1 MNTATQPQ
9 LSQDILTKTVGT
21 AAQPLRGAAD
31 DYDALLEFIG
41 DARFV
46 LIGEATAGTH
56 EFYRERAQ
64 ITKRLIREKGF
75 AAVAIE
81 ADWPDA
87 FRVNH
92 YVRGRGND
100 AEAID
105 ALEGFKRF
113 PTWIWRN
120 ADVLDF
126 VGWLR
131 NYNDS
136 MRPGQPKIGFY
147 GLDLYSLYASMEAV
161 VAYLDKVDPEVSMR
175 ARQTYACFDNYGENA
190 CVYGFATGVHLD
202 HSREK
207 EVVARLVDLRRKAGE
222 YALKDGPLAHD
233 DFFYALENERL
244 IRDAEQYY
252 RTMYRG
258 DASSWNLRD
267 RHMAETFEGLVNFLT
282 GEGPAAK
289 VVVWAHNSH
298 MGDARATR
306 MGAQGETSL
315 GQHVRQRHGH
325 NTVLVGFTTYE
336 GTITTASGWDGPV
349 ERKWVRPALPASYE
363 ALFHEAGLERSLLF
377 LCGDRRVAGLGQ
389 PRLERAIGVIYRPD
403 SEQTSHYFY
412 SSLAVQFDAVLH
424 FDRTRAVEPLERT
437 ALWHKAEV
445 PETFPSGV

>member
-1 MNTATQPQ
+1 MNTATQYQ
-9 LSQDILTKTVGT
+9 LSQDILTTDVRN

-31 DYDALLEFIG
+31 DYDSLLEFIG

-46 LIGEATAGTH
+46 LIGEATRGTH

-75 AAVAIE
+75 AAVAVE

-105 ALEGFKRF
+105 ALDGFKRF
-113 PTWIWRN
+113 PSWIWRN

-131 NYNDS
+131 NHNDS
-136 MRPGQPKIGFY
+136 MPHVKPKIGFY
-147 GLDLYSLYASMEAV
+147 GLDLYSLYSSMEAV
-161 VAYLDKVDPEVSMR
+161 VAYLDKVDPEASMR
-175 ARQTYACFDNYGENA
+175 ARQRYAYFDNYGEDA
-190 CVYGFATGVHLD
+190 EAYGCTTGLHLG
-202 HSREK
+202 HSCES
-207 EVVARLVDLRRKAGE
+207 EVVAQLVDLRCIVGE

-233 DFFYALENERL
+233 DFFYALENARL
-244 IRDAEQYY
+244 VRDAELYY

-267 RHMAETFEGLVNFLT
+267 RHMAETFEGLVDFLT

-298 MGDARATR
+298 LGDARATR
-306 MGAQGETSL
+306 RGAQGETSL
-315 GQHVRQRHGH
+315 GQHVRQRHGP
-325 NTVLVGFTTYE
+325 NTVLVGCTTYE
-336 GTITTASGWDGPV
+336 GTVTTASNWDGPV
-349 ERKWVRPALPASYE
+349 ERKRVRPALPASYE

-377 LCGDRRVAGLGQ
+377 LCGDRHVVGLGQ
-389 PRLERAIGVIYRPD
+389 PRLERAIGAIYRPD
-403 SEQTSHYFY
+403 TERTSHYFH
-412 SSLAVQFDAVLH
+412 SSLADQFDAVIH

-437 ALWHKAEV
+437 ALWHKAET
-445 PETFPSGV
+445 PETLPSSV